1 MKLLRIDHWVLIC
14 QDLEKTLNF
23 YVNILGLHHKCK
35 NGHHSVHLGEQKIN
49 IHTKKGEF
57 SPYAHNPQFG
67 CEDFCLIAEG
77 NISDIKNELINKGI
91 TLETDIVE
99 RNGTLGKMDSIYLR
113 DPDGN
118 LVEIAVYRSLS
129 I

>member
-35 NGHHSVHLGEQKIN
+35 NGQ
-49 IHTKKGEF
+49 F

-99 RNGTLGKMDSIYLR
+99 RNGALGKMDSIYLR

-118 LVEIAVYRSLS
+118 LVEIAVYR
-129 I
+129 